1 MLANGFVSANRS
13 TLVEHLTTE
22 SPRRKSLILIPG
34 GSAEALHAHPGV
46 LKVYLKSRRG
56 FIRVALETGCS
67 LVPCLGFGENE
78 VYGTLYTHQSEQEQ
92 DEGTSSNYRDCV
104 NLKKDENAPNNKS
117 QQRGDEFNLE
127 YLSHLMAVGQWK
139 RMFFILQRKLTKMLT
154 FSIPMMT
161 HVLPRRTKITVVV
174 GEPIHC
180 DQDMAAVAKNNGN
193 PDAKLVEQY
202 HALYCKKLK
211 ELYNQNKSKYGIPG
225 VELEIM

>member
-1 MLANGFVSANRS
+1 MLANGVVSANRS

-22 SPRRKSLILIPG
+22 SPWRKSLILIPG

-78 VYGTLYTHQSEQEQ
+78 VYETSHTHESEQEQ
-92 DEGTSSNYRDCV
+92 DEGTSKYRNCV
-104 NLKKDENAPNNKS
+104 NRKNDENAHNKS
-117 QQRGDEFNLE
+117 QRGDEFNLE
-127 YLSHLMAVGQWK
+127 YFSHLMALGERK
-139 RMFFILQRKLTKMLT
+139 RLFFISQRKLAKMLT
-154 FSIPMMT
+154 FSVPMMT
-161 HVLPRRTKITVVV
+161 HVLPRRTKNTVVV

-180 DQDMAAVAKNNGN
+180 DQDMAAMAKNNGN

-202 HALYCKKLK
+202 HALYCQKFK
-211 ELYNQNKSKYGIPG
+211 ELHNQHKSKYGIPG
-225 VELEIM
+225 VELEIV